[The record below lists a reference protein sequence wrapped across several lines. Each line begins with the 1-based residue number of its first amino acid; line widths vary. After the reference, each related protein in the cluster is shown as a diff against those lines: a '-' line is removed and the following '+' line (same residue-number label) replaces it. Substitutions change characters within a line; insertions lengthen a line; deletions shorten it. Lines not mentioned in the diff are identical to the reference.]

1 FFKELKVSSHIKAKN
16 YDTAIALSEE
26 MKLEA
31 TTEDEI
37 ILCDIDIAIA
47 NMLKNAEN
55 KGKGR
60 NESTAADITAL
71 LDKLAGSENKG
82 EPAGITD
89 AALPKSTTLYQNY
102 PNPFNPVTQI
112 KFDLAKAGKVQ
123 LRVYNIS
130 GQKVAELTNEVMNAG
145 THSVEFDG
153 SNLNSGV
160 YYYTLETNE
169 IMHTQKMI
177 LTK

>member
-1 FFKELKVSSHIKAKN
+1 VSSHIKAKN

-31 TTEDEI
+31 GTEEEI
-37 ILCDIDIAIA
+37 ILCDIDLAIS

-71 LDKLAGSENKG
+71 LDKLTGGEEKG
-82 EPAGITD
+82 DPADITD
-89 AALPKSTTLYQNY
+89 AVIPETSRLYQNY

-112 KFDLAKAGKVQ
+112 KFDLAKTDNVK
-123 LRVYNIS
+123 LCVYNIN
-130 GQKVAELTNEVMNAG
+130 GQKVAELMNGVQNAG
-145 THSVEFDG
+145 IHTIEFDG
-153 SNLNSGV
+153 SKLNTGV
-160 YYYTLETNE
+160 YYYTLETDG
-169 IMHTQKMI
+169 IRHTQKMI